1 MAVVTKKGL
10 KLAARNVALFPL
22 RAFLYAGYVLFRLL
36 LAAFVGLAAL
46 LLFAGAYF
54 YFVKSNEPLQ
64 IDQRTAVHLPPEGM
78 TFRELWQDRFEGWKQ
93 IDIQRYESGKSKSK
107 DTCRSARIVV
117 GIPAQV
123 IVPLEKTIMVRYFPE
138 SRTAQVILANPHKAG
153 YPPPEDLFL
162 LDAWWWWS
170 MNDTWQYWVEH
181 DIRNCQL
188 PPPKRP
194 VQH

>member
-64 IDQRTAVHLPPEGM
+64 IDQRTAVHLPPEGI
-78 TFRELWQDRFEGWKQ
+78 TFRELWQDRFEGWKR
-93 IDIQRYESGKSKSK
+93 IDEQEYASGKSNSK
-107 DTCRSARIVV
+107 YPCRSARIVV
-117 GIPAQV
+117 GITAQV
-123 IVPLEKTIMVRYFPE
+123 IAPLEKTIMVRYFPE
-138 SRTAQVILANPHKAG
+138 SRTAQVILANPHRAG
-153 YPPPEDLFL
+153 YPPPDDLSL
-162 LDAWWWWS
+162 LDAWWWS
-170 MNDTWQYWVEH
+170 MNDTWWLWVDH
-181 DIRNCQL
+181 PIRECQL

>member
-138 SRTAQVILANPHKAG
+138 SRTAQVILANPHRAG
-153 YPPPEDLFL
+153 YPPPEDLSL

-170 MNDTWQYWVEH
+170 MNTTWWFWVDH
-181 DIRNCQL
+181 QAICHL

>member
-78 TFRELWQDRFEGWKQ
+78 TFRELWQDRFEGWKR
-93 IDIQRYESGKSKSK
+93 IDEEKTKA
-107 DTCRSARIVV
+107 CRFTRIVV
-117 GIPAQV
+117 GITAQV
-123 IVPLEKTIMVRYFPE
+123 IAPLEKTIMVRYFPE
-138 SRTAQVILANPHKAG
+138 SRTAQVILANPHRAG
-153 YPPPEDLFL
+153 YPPPEDLSL

-170 MNDTWQYWVEH
+170 MNDTWWFWVDH
-181 DIRNCQL
+181 QAICHL